1 MTGQGTSA
9 NSGTIAPNCA
19 RTFHRRAYHDLA
31 GLSASPIPQ
40 GEHELQL
47 QEKCI
52 EALLVLLARRQILR
66 LDENRRGLESLGDEV
81 HSLSNAEFRV
91 IAISNNL
98 ILKGIFSVEELAT
111 KLAQID
117 RRQEPLL

>member
-1 MTGQGTSA
+1 M
-9 NSGTIAPNCA
+9 IAPNCA

-81 HSLSNAEFRV
+81 YHSFSYAEFRV
-91 IAISNNL
+91 LAISNNL

-111 KLAQID
+111 KLVQID
-117 RRQEPLL
+117 